1 MILRN
6 LDIEHL
12 DPAQF
17 NVNIPKGIGWNTYY
31 EQYKKVLCFLSNH
44 PSSIG
49 IRFMSL
55 LFVFRQTVELFLK
68 KQIPTV
74 ELTHSLNELYN
85 KTQGLPLD
93 FLQKLSVLR
102 CDSDGSDFRYI
113 HDKDGK
119 PYFNREILLLFDP
132 LKYFISIE
140 DENVDIAD
148 KPKGKFE
155 IHTLSLWTMG
165 HISTDYD
172 ESMCLIYEG
181 IKQGELSIND
191 VFLPFLFIIRHS
203 IELSLKQNLMDASAY
218 LSEKDIAKIMN
229 EHSLYRLFNKFDA
242 IISQALQNMQKDNNA
257 DYSDFKKKTEDY
269 HKDLKVLQQIIHD
282 TDYNSYYY
290 RFPIDRDGNL
300 YKLSIDGSKL
310 IALLT
315 LRDKVNAYL
324 TFAVPLLQEY
334 GYLDSKIDYD
344 CM

>member
-12 DPAQF
+12 DPSQF
-17 NVNIPKGIGWNTYY
+17 NVSIPRSIGWDTYY
-31 EQYKKVLCFLSNH
+31 EQYKKVLCFLISH

-55 LFVFRQTVELFLK
+55 LLVFRHTVELFLK
-68 KQIPTV
+68 KQISTV

-102 CDSDGSDFRYI
+102 CDNDGSDFRYL
-113 HDKDGK
+113 HDKDGN
-119 PYFNREILLLFDP
+119 PYFNGEILQLLEP
-132 LKYFISIE
+132 LKYFISLE
-140 DENVDIAD
+140 DNNVDIVN

-155 IHTLSLWTMG
+155 IHTSLLRTMG

-181 IKQGELSIND
+181 IKQGELSINE

-203 IELSLKQNLMDASAY
+203 IELSLKQNLIDASAY
-218 LSEKDIAKIMN
+218 LSEKDLAKIMN
-229 EHSLYRLFNKFDA
+229 EHSLCSLFNKFDT
-242 IISQALQNMQKDNNA
+242 IISQALQNMQKDNNE
-257 DYSDFKKKTEDY
+257 DFSDFKKHTEEY
-269 HKDLKVLQQIIHD
+269 HEDLKVLQQIIHD

-290 RFPIDRDGNL
+290 RFPIDREGNPYNL
-300 YKLSIDGSKL
+300 LIDGKKL

-315 LRDKVNAYL
+315 LRDKVDAYL
-324 TFAVPLLQEY
+324 TYAVPLLQEY
-334 GYLDSKIDYD
+334 GYLNISDEN
-344 CM
+344 M